1 MPVMDRAAPSGAS
14 HRTSAGTNGAVG
26 AASGQRRNEMLAL
39 WMIVVCAVG
48 RVVPHPPNVAPVG
61 AVAVLAGR
69 TLSARAAVGIT
80 LLAMAVSDLVLA
92 AIHGWPLV
100 GIATPFVYAGFAAQA
115 LCGRALRRR
124 RGGAIAAAVAGA
136 TLFFVLSNLGVW
148 VAGGYG
154 SGGAGLIA
162 CFAAAIPFFGATL
175 AGDVLWTCALTLAF
189 RAIAR
194 RTPAAWS
201 TAEARAL
208 PAV

>member
-1 MPVMDRAAPSGAS
+1 
-14 HRTSAGTNGAVG
+14 
-26 AASGQRRNEMLAL
+26 MLAL
-39 WMIVVCAVG
+39 WMIVVGALG
-48 RVVPHPPNVAPVG
+48 RIVPHPPNVAPVG
-61 AVAVLAGR
+61 AIAVLAGR
-69 TLSARAAVGIT
+69 TLPARAAVGLT
-80 LLAMAVSDLVLA
+80 LAAMAVSDLALA
-92 AIHGWPLV
+92 WIHGWPLA

-136 TLFFVLSNLGVW
+136 TIFFLLSNLGVW

-154 SGGAGLIA
+154 PGAAGLAA

-175 AGDVLWTCALTLAF
+175 VGDVLWTCALSLAF

-194 RTPAAWS
+194 RAPGRWS
-201 TAEARAL
+201 SPEARAL